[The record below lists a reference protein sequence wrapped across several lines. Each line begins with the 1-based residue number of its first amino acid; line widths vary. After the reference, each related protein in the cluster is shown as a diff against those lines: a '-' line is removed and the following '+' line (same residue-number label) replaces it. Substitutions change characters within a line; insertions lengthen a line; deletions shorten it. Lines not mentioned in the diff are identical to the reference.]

1 MSQACFNFLVV
12 EDDEIL
18 RDFLVEEVAVHCRAD
33 LASIGKAKCLAE
45 ARQVLDQAI
54 PDALLLD
61 LQLPDGSGFDLASL
75 FIQRNPKGRILVLT
89 GQIDQHPIPPAL
101 VDHIHAIVGKAE
113 GLQPLRNAL
122 WGLRRTITPAS
133 VDLSLL
139 SPRQLE
145 MLRLIGRGLDTAQ
158 IAKEMGITF
167 TTAQTHRR
175 QITGRLGVRGVDL
188 IRLASTLPS
197 DAS

>member
-1 MSQACFNFLVV
+1 MSQACFDFLVV

-18 RDFLVEEVAVHCRAD
+18 RDFLVEEVALHCQAD
-33 LASIGKAKCLAE
+33 LATIGKASCVAE
-45 ARQVLDQAI
+45 ARQALARNL

-61 LQLPDGSGFDLASL
+61 LQLPDGSGFDLAEL
-75 FIQRNPKGRILVLT
+75 FIQSNPNGRILVLT
-89 GQIDQHPIPPAL
+89 GQIDQHPIPSGL
-101 VDHIHAIVGKAE
+101 MDHIHAIVGKAE

-122 WGLRRTITPAS
+122 WGLRRTIKPSS

-145 MLRLIGRGLDTAQ
+145 MLHLIGRGMDTAA
-158 IAKEMGITF
+158 IAAQMGITF

-175 QITGRLGVRGVDL
+175 QITSRLGVRGVDL
-188 IRLASTLPS
+188 IRLASTLPT